1 MAERRFQQ
9 QLQLQMNF
17 LSGRE
22 KVRSLINRPEADLDF
37 VGCDGKHLEIIERSV
52 FLIVWNNQT
61 IFFLSG
67 RRARWIL

>member
-37 VGCDGKHLEIIERSV
+37 VSCDGKHLEIIERSV
-52 FLIVWNNQT
+52 FLIFL
-61 IFFLSG
+61 IFIFNF
-67 RRARWIL
+67 